1 MPVEGAQAK
10 LGKVH
15 RRLRGYRCYIDI
27 VGSLY
32 IYIEDIW
39 VEKEKLNKHL
49 HGIHDIR
56 SIPRIGSRIVTAPE
70 DMSSDSIRT

>member
-1 MPVEGAQAK
+1 MIIIPF
-10 LGKVH
+10 LN
-15 RRLRGYRCYIDI
+15 GYFIGILTQHFQTNPY
-27 VGSLY
+27 V
-32 IYIEDIW
+32 YIEDIYGIW

-49 HGIHDIR
+49 HGIHDMR